1 VTLFDVDSPIIAA
14 PMAGGPTIPSLVLAA
29 AQAGAL
35 GFLAG
40 GYKTPAALESEIA
53 EVRAASIPF
62 GVNLFAPSPVPVD
75 PAAFDHYRDALRD
88 TAARFDVDL
97 GGAPPRDDDDEF
109 GAKVALLLEDPV
121 PVASFTFGIPP
132 VDTIRRLQ
140 RAGTIV
146 VQTVTSVAEAQAA
159 VGAGVDVLAVQ
170 AAAAGGHWG
179 TLTPD
184 RPPSPLPLIELLSA
198 VRDEASLPLV
208 AAGGIGT
215 PADVASALH
224 AGASAV
230 MVGTALLRAPESGTS
245 APYRAALSGDRD
257 TVVTRAFSGRPAR
270 GLRNTFIDRYDAIAP
285 LGYPAIHHLTSPL
298 RKASTAAGDPEW
310 TNLWAGTGYRDGTD
324 EPAATILSGLT
335 ARL

>member
-14 PMAGGPTIPSLVLAA
+14 PMAGGPTIPSLLLAA

-53 EVRAASIPF
+53 EVRAALIPF

-75 PAAFDHYRDALRD
+75 PAAFDDYRDALRS
-88 TAARFDVDL
+88 AASRFDVDL
-97 GGAPPRDDDDEF
+97 GGGPPRNDDDEF

-140 RAGTIV
+140 RAGTVV

-170 AAAAGGHWG
+170 SAAAGGHWG

-184 RPPSPLPLIELLSA
+184 RPPSPLPLIDLLSA

-215 PADVASALH
+215 PADVASALQ

-270 GLRNTFIDRYDAIAP
+270 GLRNTFIDQFDAVAP
-285 LGYPAIHHLTSPL
+285 LGYPAVHHLTSPL

-310 TNLWAGTGYRDGTD
+310 TNLWAGTGYRHGSED
-324 EPAATILSGLT
+324 PAATILSGLT